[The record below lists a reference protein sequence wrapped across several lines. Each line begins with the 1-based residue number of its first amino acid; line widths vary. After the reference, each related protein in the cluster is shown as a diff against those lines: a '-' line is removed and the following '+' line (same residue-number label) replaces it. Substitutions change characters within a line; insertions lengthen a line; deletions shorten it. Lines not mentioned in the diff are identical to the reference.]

1 MDESHVPSYPAY
13 GGYMHESHVPFYP
26 VYGGYMD
33 ESHVPFYSYGGWMRR
48 NGSPALKQRGKMAKR
63 SKSSIA
69 KLAKKSKSARA
80 KLAKRSKS
88 SRPKLARRSKSSRPK
103 LAKRLKSSRAKSG
116 KQTRKN
122 FRRKPKTRARRNN
135 DQQYFQLGVVSWGH
149 GCARP
154 GSPGVY
160 PRVSEYLDWIE
171 EKLSATPA
179 RLNQIQ
185 KRLRAKMPAKSLAL
199 LQRNYQKRFSG
210 GKKRSTK
217 VRSKKPNQRP
227 SKTPKKP
234 KSPTKTRGKKVAKR
248 SLKRA

>member
-1 MDESHVPSYPAY
+1 
-13 GGYMHESHVPFYP
+13 
-26 VYGGYMD
+26 
-33 ESHVPFYSYGGWMRR
+33 MRR

-88 SRPKLARRSKSSRPK
+88 SSAKMAKRSKSSRPKLARRSKSSRPK
-103 LAKRLKSSRAKSG
+103 LAKRLKSSRAKTG
-116 KQTRKN
+116 KN

-160 PRVSEYLDWIE
+160 TRVSEYLDWIE
-171 EKLSATPA
+171 ENLSATPA

-185 KRLRAKMPAKSLAL
+185 KRLRAKMPAKRLAL

-210 GKKRSTK
+210 GKKSSTK

-227 SKTPKKP
+227 SKTPKK
-234 KSPTKTRGKKVAKR
+234 V
-248 SLKRA
+248 